1 MKKINILK
9 NAKYFIILIFAIFS
23 ILSLLL
29 IGTVKINYNISDYLD
44 DSTDTKISLGI
55 MEEEFGLISNIQVM
69 IDGVTPNEAEEIK
82 TQLKAIENVNFV
94 NFNSQNTDYYK
105 DGTAL
110 FVVLVDGNE
119 YSESAKAALSDI
131 ESALGEKYGN
141 RLNLGGTVM
150 EKRLLREAIQGEI
163 ILILGISICL
173 VAVLM
178 LVTAASWIEPLVL
191 LAASGVA
198 VLLNMGTNAIFG
210 EISY

>member
-94 NFNSQNTDYYK
+94 N
-105 DGTAL
+105 
-110 FVVLVDGNE
+110 
-119 YSESAKAALSDI
+119 
-131 ESALGEKYGN
+131 
-141 RLNLGGTVM
+141 
-150 EKRLLREAIQGEI
+150 
-163 ILILGISICL
+163 
-173 VAVLM
+173 
-178 LVTAASWIEPLVL
+178 
-191 LAASGVA
+191 
-198 VLLNMGTNAIFG
+198 
-210 EISY
+210 